1 MPSTRRG
8 LFLGLSGLAAA
19 AAGLFGARAR
29 AARYYEGPVSD
40 HFDGTVFRDPHGTP
54 PKSFTELARWWSAR
68 GNGADWPDWAP
79 SPHRD
84 RPPARV
90 VGARLRISFV
100 GHASFLVQT
109 GGHNILVD
117 PVWSERAS
125 PFGFVGPR
133 RVNEPGIPF
142 EDLPKI
148 DTVLVSHGHYD
159 HLDADTL
166 SRLVAAHRPRVIT
179 PLGNDAVMADHDPAI
194 AAEAFDWHDRVE
206 LSPEVAVTLVPLRHW
221 SARGLLDRNKALW
234 AGFVLE
240 TPAGRIYHVS
250 DSGYGDGFRFRE
262 AAERYGPFRLAI
274 LPIGAYE
281 PRWFMRDQHMNPEE
295 AVQAFRDCGAELALA
310 HHHGTF
316 KLTDEAIHA
325 PVTDLRAA
333 CAAARVP
340 DERFRVLAPG
350 EVLEI

>member
-117 PVWSERAS
+117 PV
-125 PFGFVGPR
+125 
-133 RVNEPGIPF
+133 
-142 EDLPKI
+142 
-148 DTVLVSHGHYD
+148 
-159 HLDADTL
+159 
-166 SRLVAAHRPRVIT
+166 
-179 PLGNDAVMADHDPAI
+179 
-194 AAEAFDWHDRVE
+194 
-206 LSPEVAVTLVPLRHW
+206 
-221 SARGLLDRNKALW
+221 
-234 AGFVLE
+234 
-240 TPAGRIYHVS
+240 
-250 DSGYGDGFRFRE
+250 
-262 AAERYGPFRLAI
+262 
-274 LPIGAYE
+274 
-281 PRWFMRDQHMNPEE
+281 
-295 AVQAFRDCGAELALA
+295 
-310 HHHGTF
+310 
-316 KLTDEAIHA
+316 
-325 PVTDLRAA
+325 
-333 CAAARVP
+333 
-340 DERFRVLAPG
+340 
-350 EVLEI
+350 